1 MIWIVLVPIL
11 ILSIVG
17 HEVAHAWAARREGD
31 DTAERAGRLTLNP
44 LPHLDPVGSF
54 LVPAVLIALPGS
66 FIFGWARPVP
76 VDPRRFRDPVAGDI
90 RVSMAGPASNLLL
103 VVLFAALL
111 VPAVALAGGADAAW
125 DPDRGSLAVTA
136 AFYGIVINLI
146 LAIFNLIPVPPLD
159 GSHVLRHLLPPRLQ
173 AAYLR
178 MGSVGVLLLLG
189 VLFLVPGALDYLFLP
204 VEVAAGAILHLVTLV
219 TG

>member
-1 MIWIVLVPIL
+1 MIWIVLIPIL
-11 ILSIVG
+11 IFSVVV

-54 LVPAVLIALPGS
+54 LVPAILIALPGS
-66 FIFGWARPVP
+66 FIFGWAKPVP
-76 VDPRRFRDPVAGDI
+76 VDPRRFREPVAGDI
-90 RVSMAGPASNLLL
+90 RVSLAGPASNLLL
-103 VVLFAALL
+103 VVLFTLLL
-111 VPAVALAGGADAAW
+111 VPAVALAGGAEAAW
-125 DPDRGSLAVTA
+125 DPERGSLAVTG

-159 GSHVLRHLLPPRLQ
+159 GSHVLRHLLPRSLRGP
-173 AAYLR
+173 YLK
-178 MGSVGVLLLLG
+178 MGSVGVLVLLG
-189 VLFLVPGALDYLFLP
+189 VLFLIPGALDLLFLP
-204 VEVAAGAILHLVTLV
+204 VEVLAGALLHLVSAL